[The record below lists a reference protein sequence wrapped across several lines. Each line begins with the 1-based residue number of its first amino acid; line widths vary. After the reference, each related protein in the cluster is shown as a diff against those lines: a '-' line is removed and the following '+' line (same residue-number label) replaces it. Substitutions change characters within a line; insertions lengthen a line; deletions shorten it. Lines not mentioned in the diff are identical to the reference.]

1 MNRRIALRTLLA
13 SAGAVTLSACAGF
26 QLPRPGGRVGGD
38 GKPLSLAVLDALRKN
53 SETSTLALI
62 EVYSTEDDVII
73 LKGPVPTD
81 DKFYAVERIA
91 LQVEGVARVDN
102 GTFVRN

>member
-13 SAGAVTLSACAGF
+13 AAGTVTLSACAGY

-38 GKPLSLAVLDALRKN
+38 GKPLSLAVLQEFGRN
-53 SETSTLALI
+53 PETSNLALI

-81 DKFYAVERIA
+81 EKFYAVERIA
-91 LQVEGVARVDN
+91 LQVEGVRRVDN